1 MDTHGVCPVVE
12 SRHGYFFYYRLEFHV
27 NVVLYRLVII
37 VTIFIKSRLFTTGY
51 AKSKLTLYM
60 INYLKIGRATELRPW
75 TLDRLLYR
83 TLEMFPGVLSWGTL
97 FILTGLSFTHPFFV
111 AVFIIFFDV
120 YWFLKTVY
128 LSLHLRLGF
137 RKTLENMKTDW
148 KKELDKLEI
157 SKYSLPLKR
166 WDDVWQLVILP
177 MYNEPFEVVRESFDA
192 LLATGY
198 PHEKMIV
205 VLALEGRAGGAG
217 PVMGDTVRERYGS
230 HFPHLFIT
238 THPGDIPGELKGKG
252 ANQTWAA
259 REVKKQIIDH
269 LSIPYENIVVSVFD
283 IDTRVMPNYFHCL
296 TYHYLTAEKPL
307 RSSFQPIPLFI
318 NNIWEAPAFA
328 RVLSFGSTFWQMM
341 QQARPERLITF
352 SSHSM
357 AFKPLVEIDFWQTN
371 MVSEDSRIFYQC
383 YLHFDGDWQVVPLY
397 YPVTM
402 DANVAPTFL
411 GTLVNQYKQ
420 QRRWGYG
427 VENLPYFM
435 FNAFKNKKLAFKEKF
450 SHVVQLVDGFWSWST
465 NSIMMFLLG
474 WLPVLVG
481 TESFKV
487 TLLSYNLPYLTRNIM
502 IIAMFGLVT
511 SAVLSV
517 WLLPPK
523 PVQYG
528 RMKYIWMFLQW
539 WMTPLT
545 SIFLGC
551 FPALEA
557 QTRLMLGNYMG
568 FWVTPK
574 SRAKTENLEPRKK

>member
-1 MDTHGVCPVVE
+1 MLRV
-12 SRHGYFFYYRLEFHV
+12 
-27 NVVLYRLVII
+27 
-37 VTIFIKSRLFTTGY
+37 
-51 AKSKLTLYM
+51 KLHITYYM
-60 INYLKIGRATELRPW
+60 INYLKIGRATELEPW

-83 TLEMFPGVLSWGTL
+83 TLEVFPGILSWSTL

-148 KKELDKLEI
+148 KEKLNTLNI
-157 SKYSLPLKR
+157 SSHPLSVKH
-166 WDDVWQLVILP
+166 WDNIWQLVILP
-177 MYNEPFEVVRESFDA
+177 MYNESFEVVKESFDA
-192 LLATGY
+192 LVATGY
-198 PHEKMIV
+198 PREKMIV
-205 VLALEGRAGGAG
+205 VLALEGRAGGAS
-217 PVMGDTVRERYGS
+217 PAMGEMVRESYGQ
-230 HFPHLFIT
+230 HFPHLLIT
-238 THPGDIPGELKGKG
+238 IHPDDIQGELKGKG

-259 REVKKQIIDH
+259 REVKKQIIDR
-269 LSIPYENIVVSVFD
+269 LGIPYENIVVSVFD
-283 IDTRVMPNYFHCL
+283 IDTRVMPDYFHCL
-296 TYHYLTAEKPL
+296 TYHYLTTEKPL

-383 YLHFDGDWQVVPLY
+383 YLHFSGDWQVVPLY
-397 YPVTM
+397 YSVRM
-402 DANVAPTFL
+402 DANVAPTFW

-435 FNAFKNKKLAFKEKF
+435 FNAWKNKRLSFKKKF
-450 SHVVQLVDGFWSWST
+450 SHTVQLVDGFWSWST

-523 PVQYG
+523 PIQYG
-528 RMKYIWMFLQW
+528 RMKYMWMFLQW
-539 WMTPLT
+539 WLTPAT

-557 QTRLMLGNYMG
+557 QTRLMFGRYMG

-574 SRAKTENLEPRKK
+574 TRSQNPESSSRV